1 MNKIKANNLYH
12 ETSTLVHRD
21 QRPYAA
27 VHRALSYQWQ
37 ATDRGT
43 EYLSSHIPT
52 LWKYVLYRSF
62 SVRSLLIPSR
72 TSVIKHSWSDARK
85 YRSSSRWRRTKNRM
99 RNTICI
105 SHSSLKVKRMLMTMR
120 HELLGNWVWSIMI
133 FRESSMVHSN
143 RHKTMPNES
152 STKQRWLE
160 EAFTQY
166 LNWVAMWKLFWVNHP
181 QDLSITFK
189 TMVLELKTMGVMLA
203 TKQTTKMRRMV
214 ERIPLMTMTEKSL
227 IIMGDDNV
235 DDEHKEILDEE
246 YNLLADDLMHLR
258 QNNCQGCWMYDKVNS
273 KRASNFFQVP
283 IGKSTKNMKKQT
295 ACWLLT
301 TEKTRLSALPAVT
314 EFYYFVFEHQ
324 YLCWNIHRALE
335 IFSYLSRV
343 TWSIINES
351 VMLCLVS
358 EANITR
364 YGISENSHNIHDI
377 SVNAVSISCNTVIF
391 NKELRFFR

>member
-1 MNKIKANNLYH
+1 MK
-12 ETSTLVHRD
+12 TF
-21 QRPYAA
+21 
-27 VHRALSYQWQ
+27 LS
-37 ATDRGT
+37 
-43 EYLSSHIPT
+43 
-52 LWKYVLYRSF
+52 K
-62 SVRSLLIPSR
+62 
-72 TSVIKHSWSDARK
+72 
-85 YRSSSRWRRTKNRM
+85 SSSRLVDHIQDDGSGIEDYGSDASNETDDENEEDGGEDSTHD
-99 RNTICI
+99 ND
-105 SHSSLKVKRMLMTMR
+105 
-120 HELLGNWVWSIMI
+120 
-133 FRESSMVHSN
+133 RE
-143 RHKTMPNES
+143 
-152 STKQRWLE
+152 
-160 EAFTQY
+160 
-166 LNWVAMWKLFWVNHP
+166 
-181 QDLSITFK
+181 ITDNY
-189 TMVLELKTMGVMLA
+189 
-203 TKQTTKMRRMV
+203 
-214 ERIPLMTMTEKSL
+214 
-227 IIMGDDNV
+227 GDDNV

-324 YLCWNIHRALE
+324 YLCSNIHRALE

-343 TWSIINES
+343 TWSITNES